1 MTLRTIL
8 ACVLLL
14 VTACASRVAG
24 PQAADTN
31 AAIEARIARL
41 LKAHPLVDGH
51 NDLIINYHYCGK
63 PCPRGLDAY
72 DISAGAEGET
82 DIARW
87 RQGGVGGQLLNAGWL
102 AKEPGLD
109 GTLKGL
115 AFVRSLAERY
125 PRDLAIAGTAAEVR
139 AIHADGRIALV
150 LALENPGRLGTD
162 EATVK
167 QLAAAGVRA
176 NILAY
181 DEPTDLA
188 DGHAGPAKYDGLSPA
203 GVTMVGWMER
213 YGVLVDLSHASVAT
227 ARDVLDVARA
237 PVIFSHSN
245 AAALADVPRNVPD
258 DVLRRL
264 PANGGMVMVGFV
276 PYFTSIAFDQ
286 WMKDGDRHFE
296 SLMAQNEGSREKAGA
311 GMDAWV
317 SANPPPTVTIA
328 DVADHIEHIRDVA
341 GIDHVGLGA
350 DFDGI
355 AFNVTGLEDVATY
368 PRLLEALAR
377 RGWSDEDLAKLAG
390 GNFLRVLAAA
400 DAAAGRITQ
409 APAAGLMEPPALR

>member
-1 MTLRTIL
+1 MP
-8 ACVLLL
+8 V
-14 VTACASRVAG
+14 
-24 PQAADTN
+24 PPAADGD
-31 AAIEARIARL
+31 AALEARIARL
-41 LKAHPLVDGH
+41 LKAQPLVDSH
-51 NDLIINYHYCGK
+51 NDLIINYHFCGK
-63 PCPRGLDAY
+63 PCPRGVDAY
-72 DISAGAEGET
+72 DIGAGAQGET

-87 RQGGVGGQLLNAGWL
+87 RQGGVGGQLLNAGWI

-115 AFVRSLAERY
+115 AFVRSLAARY
-125 PRDLAIAGTAAEVR
+125 PKDLAIAGTAAEVR
-139 AIHADGRIALV
+139 ALHADGRIALV

-181 DEPTDLA
+181 DEPTDFA
-188 DGHAGPAKYDGLSPA
+188 DGHAGPVKHDGLSPA

-213 YGVLVDLSHASVAT
+213 YGVLVDLSHASAAT
-227 ARDVLDVARA
+227 ARDVLDIARA

-264 PANGGMVMVGFV
+264 PANGGVVMVGFV
-276 PYFTSIAFDQ
+276 PYFTTIAFDQ
-286 WMKDGDRHFE
+286 WMKRGDTAWE
-296 SLMAQNEGSREKAGA
+296 TLLAENGGDQSKAGP
-311 GMDAWV
+311 GMEVWERD
-317 SANPPPTVTIA
+317 NPKPPVTVA
-328 DVADHIEHIRDVA
+328 DVADHIEHIRKVA

-355 AFNVTGLEDVATY
+355 AFNVTGLEDVSSY
-368 PRLLEALAR
+368 PRLLKELAR
-377 RGWSDEDLAKLAG
+377 RGWSDADLAKLAG
-390 GNFLRVLAAA
+390 GNFLRVLSAA
-400 DAAAGRITQ
+400 DVAAGRGGVSSD
-409 APAAGLMEPPALR
+409 AGAAASAQ